1 MFGIGFTEL
10 LFIAIIAILFLG
22 PDKLPEAM
30 VQIGKFFRSA
40 KKTINEAKSVIDEE
54 MRLSDLKEETLSY
67 KKKLDEATEDLKGFK
82 NIDFDPKKEIADA
95 LEVAKKEPK
104 KEAPKQEKVT
114 FKKTPKN
121 DATKE
126 PKDDK

>member
-22 PDKLPEAM
+22 PDKLPDAM
-30 VQIGKFFRSA
+30 VQIGKFMRSI
-40 KKTINEAKSVIDEE
+40 KKTMNEAKSAIDEE

-82 NIDFDPKKEIADA
+82 NIDFDPKKEIKQAMDA
-95 LEVAKKEPK
+95 AKKEPQ
-104 KEAPKQEKVT
+104 KETPKQEKIT
-114 FKKTPKN
+114 FKKTQEN
-121 DATKE
+121 DKIKI